1 MPAPNHTLVAWFDR
15 RVEQTPDKP
24 LLTFEGVT
32 TTYAAFSDRAGRL
45 AAVLQ
50 AGGVKYGD
58 RVAYLGFNHPSF
70 LETLFAC
77 ARLGAIL
84 VPLNYR
90 LTGPELAFMLN
101 DAGVHT
107 VVAGPDHRL
116 VLDTCRAD
124 VAVQRWIAVEGATDG
139 WESCD
144 QLLSTASPILSI
156 AVTDADETAII
167 MYTSG
172 TTGLPK
178 GAMLTHA
185 NLWWNNVNTLMV
197 GDYTSDEVSLVFA
210 PLFHIGGLNVT
221 TLVVMQRGGHVILH
235 RHFDPVAAIE
245 AIEHHRV
252 TSLFGV
258 PAMFLAM
265 SQQPQ
270 FETADLSSIAIMIC
284 GGAPV
289 PEPLLH
295 RYEAAGV
302 PFQQGYGLT
311 ETSPSLTRLPKQYR
325 TTKLGSAGQ
334 PTFFTELKLMAEDG
348 STVSEPFATG
358 EICARGPTVMKGY
371 WNRPDATAEAI
382 DADGWFRTG
391 DAGYVDDDGFYF
403 VVDRVKDMVIS
414 GGENVYP
421 AEVES
426 VLLGHPAIAQVAVI
440 GTPSERWGEAVCAVA
455 RLAPD
460 AELTLDALRTFAE
473 ERLARYKL
481 PTRLEVVEEIP
492 HNASGKVLKRDLRT
506 RFEAETGTNPAG

>member
-1 MPAPNHTLVAWFDR
+1 MHRASHESNLAYGMLRRAALNPERIALIFEEEKISYGQLAERVRRQATLLKEA
-15 RVEQTPDKP
+15 
-24 LLTFEGVT
+24 GVC
-32 TTYAAFSDRAGRL
+32 A
-45 AAVLQ
+45 
-50 AGGVKYGD
+50 GD
-58 RVAYLGFNHPSF
+58 RVAYLGFNHPAF
-70 LETLFAC
+70 FETLFA
-77 ARLGAIL
+77 ANTLGAIF
-84 VPLNYR
+84 VPLNFR
-90 LTGPELAFMLN
+90 LTAEELTFIIN

-107 VVAGPDHRL
+107 VIAGPAHRA
-116 VLDTCRAD
+116 VLDTCRSDVGVARWIGIEGATEGWDTLDELAAAASPIFD
-124 VAVQRWIAVEGATDG
+124 VAV
-139 WESCD
+139 S
-144 QLLSTASPILSI
+144 
-156 AVTDADETAII
+156 DAEETAVI

-245 AIEHHRV
+245 AIEVHRV

-258 PAMFLAM
+258 PAMFLVM

-270 FETADLSSIAIMIC
+270 FDTADLSSIKITIC

-289 PEPLLH
+289 PEPLMH
-295 RYEAAGV
+295 RYEGVGV

-334 PTFFTELKLMAEDG
+334 AAFFTELKLMAIDG
-348 STVSEPFATG
+348 STVTEPFANG
-358 EICARGPTVMKGY
+358 EICARGPNIMKGY
-371 WNRPDATAEAI
+371 WNRPEATAEAI
-382 DADGWFRTG
+382 DSDGWFRTG
-391 DAGYVDDDGFYF
+391 DAGYVDEDGFLF

-426 VLLGHPAIAQVAVI
+426 VLLGHPAITQVAVI
-440 GTPSERWGEAVCAVA
+440 GTPSQRWGEAVCAVA
-455 RLAPD
+455 SLDAG
-460 AELTLDALRTFAE
+460 AELSLDELRTFAGQS
-473 ERLARYKL
+473 LARYKL
-481 PTRLEVVEEIP
+481 PTRLEVIDEIP

-506 RFEAETGTNPAG
+506 RFDAEVD